1 LQQWAR
7 ATAGFPQYG
16 HRKNETQIVERIEAR
31 YGDYEGKVP
40 RYANFEEE
48 EEDEEEVF
56 SMMGVDGKRGR
67 EEGWSAVAYVRDIKR
82 RKVDGE
88 GVVDVTREGVIDLT
102 AEDGDKEDV
111 DHVES
116 SVWSWPG
123 GDEE

>member
-1 LQQWAR
+1 
-7 ATAGFPQYG
+7 
-16 HRKNETQIVERIEAR
+16 
-31 YGDYEGKVP
+31 VP
-40 RYANFEEE
+40 RYTNFEEE

-67 EEGWSAVAYVRDIKR
+67 EEGWSAVAYVRDVKR

-116 SVWSWPG
+116 SVWSWPIIKRAREWEGNGWQEHHGTVFAEG
-123 GDEE
+123 GIDRLG